1 MAEPMI
7 LTTKLQEERDYW
19 LARLSGEVGGSNLAL
34 DFPRPKIYAPR
45 GEGVSLEL
53 PDELTRKLTAMTG
66 GSPFLLYTCLMAALK
81 VCLYKHT
88 GSSTVVVG
96 SPAHRDAS
104 SESRQPNAL
113 AIVDELDDRQSFRDL
128 LAAVRA
134 TLTEAYKRQSYP
146 FEYLVQDLRL
156 GGVENKSPLFDV
168 VLAFEGLHA
177 PTPELRNDIRITF
190 ARGDEKIRAVIEY
203 DASLF
208 RRASVERFAEH
219 LRITLEEAV
228 AKLGEP
234 IHSLDIWTD
243 EERQELQRWNETR
256 RDYQRDACL
265 HQLFEAQAART
276 PEAPALIFHDQQLTY
291 AELNARANRL
301 AHRLRSLGVGP
312 DSLVGM
318 FCERSLELMVGLVA
332 ILKAG
337 GACVPFDIAYP
348 KERLAFMLE
357 DSRVPVLLT
366 QRRMLDS
373 LPAHAAETILLDEL
387 DDAHGPD
394 ADANPSSGVTAGNL
408 LFVLYTSGSTG
419 RPKGVAMPHR
429 SLTNLITWHLRELD
443 TPGARTLQYTAISFD
458 VSFQEIFT
466 TLCGG
471 GALVLIED
479 DVRKD
484 AAALL
489 RHMAAYGVERIFM
502 PFIALQHM
510 AEAAEA
516 GASVPSKLKDIV
528 AGGEQL
534 QVTPAVVALIRR
546 LDGVRLHNHY
556 GPTETHVV
564 TNYTMEGRPGDW
576 PTLPPV
582 GRAVAN
588 AQIYIL
594 DSRGRAVPAGVP
606 GELYIGGDALS
617 RAYINRPDL
626 TAERYVPH
634 PLASVPGERLYK
646 TGDLARYLPDGNI
659 EFMGRADFQVKIRG
673 VRIELGEIETVL
685 QQHEAVRDGVVVARE
700 DGRGS
705 RRLVAYVV
713 PSGRQ
718 ECTGPSLRRFLSEK
732 LTEHMIPSAFVMLD
746 VLPLTPSGKVNRRA
760 LPAPDFS
767 RVELAHAFVA
777 PRTAAEEVVA
787 EIWKQLLGVERVGA
801 TDNFFELGGHSLLGT
816 QLISKLA
823 RTFRTELPL
832 RQLFRSPTVEG
843 LVGELAQVWGG
854 REVVEE
860 IAATYLEVERLTAA
874 EIAETLETQNE
885 GASA

>member
-1 MAEPMI
+1 RM
-7 LTTKLQEERDYW
+7 
-19 LARLSGEVGGSNLAL
+19 
-34 DFPRPKIYAPR
+34 
-45 GEGVSLEL
+45 
-53 PDELTRKLTAMTG
+53 
-66 GSPFLLYTCLMAALK
+66 
-81 VCLYKHT
+81 
-88 GSSTVVVG
+88 
-96 SPAHRDAS
+96 
-104 SESRQPNAL
+104 
-113 AIVDELDDRQSFRDL
+113 
-128 LAAVRA
+128 
-134 TLTEAYKRQSYP
+134 
-146 FEYLVQDLRL
+146 
-156 GGVENKSPLFDV
+156 
-168 VLAFEGLHA
+168 
-177 PTPELRNDIRITF
+177 
-190 ARGDEKIRAVIEY
+190 
-203 DASLF
+203 
-208 RRASVERFAEH
+208 
-219 LRITLEEAV
+219 
-228 AKLGEP
+228 
-234 IHSLDIWTD
+234 
-243 EERQELQRWNETR
+243 
-256 RDYQRDACL
+256 
-265 HQLFEAQAART
+265 
-276 PEAPALIFHDQQLTY
+276 TY

-301 AHRLRSLGVGP
+301 AHRLRSLGIGP

-318 FCERSLELMVGLVA
+318 FGERSLELMVGLVA

-337 GACVPFDIAYP
+337 GACVPLDIAYP

-357 DSRVPVLLT
+357 DSRVPVVLT
-366 QRRMLDS
+366 QRHLLDS
-373 LPAHAAETILLDEL
+373 LPPHAAETILLDES
-387 DDAHGPD
+387 DDAHGPRSD
-394 ADANPSSGVTAGNL
+394 ENPSSGVTADNL

-443 TPGARTLQYTAISFD
+443 APGPARTLQYTAISFD

-489 RHMAAYGVERIFM
+489 RCMAEYGVERIFM

-516 GASVPSKLKDIV
+516 GAAVPSKLKDIV

-546 LDGVRLHNHY
+546 LDSCRLHNHY

-564 TNYTMEGRPGDW
+564 TNYSMEGQPGDW

-582 GRAVAN
+582 GRPVSN
-588 AQIYIL
+588 AQIFIL
-594 DSRGRAVPAGVP
+594 DPRGRAVPAGVP

-617 RAYINRPDL
+617 RAYANQPEL

-634 PLASVPGERLYK
+634 PLVSEPGERLYR
-646 TGDLARYLPDGNI
+646 TGDLARYLHDGNL
-659 EFMGRADFQVKIRG
+659 EFLGRADHQVKIRG

-685 QQHEAVRDGVVVARE
+685 QQHEGVRDGVVVARE
-700 DGRGS
+700 DGRGG

-746 VLPLTPSGKVNRRA
+746 ALPLTPSGKVNRRA

-767 RVELAHAFVA
+767 RVERAHAFVA

-787 EIWKQLLGVERVGA
+787 EIWKQVLGVERVGA

-823 RTFRTELPL
+823 RAFRTELPL

-874 EIAETLETQNE
+874 EIAETLQGQNE